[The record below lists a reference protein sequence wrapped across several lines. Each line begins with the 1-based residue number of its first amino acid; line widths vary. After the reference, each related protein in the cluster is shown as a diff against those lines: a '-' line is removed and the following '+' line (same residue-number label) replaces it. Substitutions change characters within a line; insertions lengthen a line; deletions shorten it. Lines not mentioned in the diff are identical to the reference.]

1 MKAAITFDIDW
12 APDCAIDLAS
22 NLLAER
28 GVKSTWFV
36 THLSPAVERLR
47 ARPDLFELGIHPN
60 FMPGS
65 SHGEDPEQVLRTCME
80 LVPDAVSV
88 RTHGLLQ
95 SGNIFDF
102 LMALTPVTFDVSLFH
117 PRALQ
122 IDVVKYER
130 FGQTLWRVPYVWED
144 DYVMESSPLN
154 VSREPEFS
162 GFSETLARARGI
174 QVFNFHPIHVL
185 LNSNVMD
192 NYNAMKRN
200 YSRLADIT
208 PALAAPFIET
218 ERSGA
223 KTALVALAEAV
234 STRGGGSFIR
244 EFRG

>member
-1 MKAAITFDIDW
+1 MKVAITFDIDW
-12 APDCAIDLAS
+12 APDCAIDFAAD
-22 NLLAER
+22 LLVER
-28 GVKSTWFV
+28 GVRSTWFV
-36 THLSPAVERLR
+36 THLSPAIERLR

-65 SHGEDPEQVLRTCME
+65 SHGEKPEQILKTCMDF
-80 LVPDAVSV
+80 VPDAVSL

-102 LMALTPVTFDVSLFH
+102 VMSLTPLTFDVSLFH

-130 FGQTLWRVPYVWED
+130 FGQVLWRVPYVWED

-154 VSREPEFS
+154 VSRDREFS
-162 GFSETLARARGI
+162 GFSDMLAKARGI

-192 NYNAMKRN
+192 NYNAMKRD
-200 YSRLADIT
+200 YSRLSSIT
-208 PALAAPFIET
+208 PALAAPFTET
-218 ERSGA
+218 TRAGT
-223 KTALVALAEAV
+223 KTALVDLAAAISELG
-234 STRGGGSFIR
+234 SGSFIR
-244 EFRG
+244 ELRG

>member
-1 MKAAITFDIDW
+1 MKPAITFDIDW

-36 THLSPAVERLR
+36 THLSPAVERLQD
-47 ARPDLFELGIHPN
+47 RPDLFELGIHPN
-60 FMPGS
+60 FMSGS
-65 SHGEDPEQVLRTCME
+65 THGEDPEQVLKTCME
-80 LVPDAVSV
+80 LVPDAVSM

-102 LMALTPVTFDVSLFH
+102 VMTLTPVKFDVSLFH

-130 FGQTLWRVPYVWED
+130 FGQILWRVPYVWED
-144 DYVMESSPLN
+144 DYVMESPPLS
-154 VSREPEFS
+154 VPREPEFS
-162 GFSETLARARGI
+162 GFSETLTRARGI

-192 NYNAMKRN
+192 NYNAMKRD
-200 YSRLADIT
+200 YPTLADIT
-208 PALAAPFIET
+208 PALAAPYVET
-218 ERSGA
+218 ELSGTR
-223 KTALVALAEAV
+223 TALVALADAV
-234 STRGGGSFIR
+234 SMCGGGSFIR
-244 EFRG
+244 EFCG